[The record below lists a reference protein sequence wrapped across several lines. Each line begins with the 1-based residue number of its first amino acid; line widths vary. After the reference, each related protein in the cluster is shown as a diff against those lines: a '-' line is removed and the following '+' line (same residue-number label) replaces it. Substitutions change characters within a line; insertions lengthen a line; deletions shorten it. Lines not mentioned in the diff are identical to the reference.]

1 MAPSS
6 SSHSSNGHARRVASP
21 PTTDPQTRAEALSVA
36 ARALR
41 SAEHV
46 CVLTGAGTSAESG
59 IPTFRDALTG
69 QWAKFSPQDL
79 ATPEAFANHPVRVW
93 QWYAAR
99 RAMIRAA
106 HPNPAHLAL
115 ASLAS
120 RVSHLTLITQNVDDL
135 HKRAGSRDVVH
146 LHGSIMQARCSA
158 GCPGLMEPTDAQS
171 DAPPACAT
179 CGAPMRPDVVWF
191 GEPLPMEQY
200 EIARSAAVAC
210 DVFVS
215 VGTSNIVEPAASLP
229 WVAAAHGAT
238 VIVVNP
244 TMDGQRRGPSVLGV
258 EGPAG
263 VMLPRLIAEA
273 YAGKRPRRVDATS
286 HGAAS
291 MTPDTSPIPAE
302 PVSELHDPETML
314 DTSDDA
320 LGHDAE
326 TDQDAAVDVDE

>member
-1 MAPSS
+1 MASSS
-6 SSHSSNGHARRVASP
+6 SSHGTNGHARRVASP

-79 ATPEAFANHPVRVW
+79 ASPEAFANHPVRVW

-106 HPNPAHLAL
+106 QPNPAHLAL

-158 GCPGLMEPTDAQS
+158 GCSGLIEPTDAQA

-191 GEPLPMEQY
+191 GEPLPMDQY

-210 DVFVS
+210 DVFIS

-273 YAGKRPRRVDATS
+273 SAGKRPRRVDATS
-286 HGAAS
+286 HGTA
-291 MTPDTSPIPAE
+291 TVVPDPSALLPE
-302 PVSELHDPETML
+302 QVSESP
-314 DTSDDA
+314 DA
-320 LGHDAE
+320 AAIDEESAVMDSHDAHAHG
-326 TDQDAAVDVDE
+326 DADVHGEE